1 MAEEA
6 KTCSRGLPGKDS
18 FLGKNIP
25 DSISMCSSLDHI
37 FFLPV
42 QPDEHFQRVDPSPHS
57 SIRTFGVFLML
68 NSAVNLPFASCDGLC
83 LLPATVSWGSVDR
96 GGCISDGFPGGL
108 SAASLGCGH

>member
-1 MAEEA
+1 MEA
-6 KTCSRGLPGKDS
+6 KTCFCGLPGKDS

-25 DSISMCSSLDHI
+25 DSLSVCLSLYRM

-42 QPDEHFQRVDPSPHS
+42 QPDEHFQRADPSSRS

-83 LLPATVSWGSVDR
+83 LLPATVSWGCVDR
-96 GGCISDGFPGGL
+96 GGCIPDGFPGGL
-108 SAASLGCGH
+108 SAGSLGCGR